1 MESMATASSRAAR
14 RPGSPPPGERGPGL
28 QVALVVGGAVAV
40 VLVILVLV
48 IVLGGGSG
56 DADVPDG
63 VEQTRPVEVSGGVV
77 LPPLP
82 EVPGEVDEAI
92 GRVPP
97 SLIGQT
103 FEGTPISVEPGQP
116 TLLVFLAHWCGFC
129 QQEVPMLVQWHADG
143 AVPEG
148 LRVVG
153 VPTGTD
159 SGASNYPPSTWFERE
174 GWPFEVLVDDE
185 DYQAAEAFGLTGYPY
200 LVMVDD
206 EGEVLWRSSGA
217 TPREVLEQRV
227 AEGMAASAS

>member
-1 MESMATASSRAAR
+1 MESMATSSSR
-14 RPGSPPPGERGPGL
+14 RPRSSSSGERGQGL

-40 VLVILVLV
+40 VLIILV
-48 IVLGGGSG
+48 IVIAVGGGGS

-63 VEQTRPVEVSGGVV
+63 VEQSRPVEVSGGVV

-82 EVPGEVDEAI
+82 EAPGQVDEAI
-92 GRVPP
+92 GRIPP
-97 SLIGQT
+97 SLVGQS
-103 FEGTPISVEPGQP
+103 FDGTPITVEPGQP
-116 TLLVFLAHWCGFC
+116 TLYVFLAHWCGFC

-159 SGASNYPPSTWFERE
+159 SGASNYPPSSWFDRE

-185 DYQAAEAFGLTGYPY
+185 DFQAAEAFGLTGYPY

-217 TPREVLEQRV
+217 TQREILELRV